1 MCGRFSVYIDDVELK
16 NRFPNHD
23 VTPFLE
29 VKVTN
34 FAPTMEMPV
43 IIENQVVNMKWGLIP
58 SWSQNKS
65 FANNLI
71 NARCETL
78 LEKPSFKNLV
88 NTQRCIVPSNGFYE
102 WDPVSKLPYF
112 VKPADSSLMNFC
124 GLHTLWMDENR
135 RPVNTFTII
144 TTKSNQVMSE
154 IHHRMPV
161 ILEQGSEKK
170 WLSRSNNFTAVQSL
184 VKPISDSSISITA
197 IEKVI

>member
-29 VKVTN
+29 AKVTN

-161 ILEQGSEKK
+161 ILEQGSENR

-184 VKPISDSSISITA
+184 IKPIGDSSISITA

>member
-65 FANNLI
+65 FANKLI
-71 NARCETL
+71 NARGETL

-161 ILEQGSEKK
+161 ILEQGSENR
-170 WLSRSNNFTAVQSL
+170 WLSRSNNFTAVQCL
-184 VKPISDSSISITA
+184 IKPIGDSSISITA

>member
-23 VTPFLE
+23 VTPFQE

-161 ILEQGSEKK
+161 ILEQGSENR

-184 VKPISDSSISITA
+184 IKPIGDSSISITA

>member
-23 VTPFLE
+23 VTPFQE

-43 IIENQVVNMKWGLIP
+43 FIENQVVNMKWGLIP

-65 FANNLI
+65 FANKLI

-144 TTKSNQVMSE
+144 TTKSNQIMSE
-154 IHHRMPV
+154 IHNRMPV

-184 VKPISDSSISITA
+184 LKPISDSSISITA

>member
-23 VTPFLE
+23 VAPFQE

-43 IIENQVVNMKWGLIP
+43 FIENQVVNMKWGLIP

-65 FANNLI
+65 FANKLI

-144 TTKSNQVMSE
+144 TTKSNQIMSE
-154 IHHRMPV
+154 IHNRMPV

-184 VKPISDSSISITA
+184 LKPISDSSISITA
-197 IEKVI
+197 IEKVT

>member
-1 MCGRFSVYIDDVELK
+1 MCGRFSVYIDDVEL
-16 NRFPNHD
+16 NIRFPNHD

-29 VKVTN
+29 AKVTN
-34 FAPTMEMPV
+34 FAPTMEMPI

-65 FANNLI
+65 FANKLI
-71 NARCETL
+71 NARGETL

-161 ILEQGSEKK
+161 ILEQGSENR

-184 VKPISDSSISITA
+184 IKPIGDSSISIIA

>member
-1 MCGRFSVYIDDVELK
+1 
-16 NRFPNHD
+16 
-23 VTPFLE
+23 
-29 VKVTN
+29 
-34 FAPTMEMPV
+34 MEMPV
-43 IIENQVVNMKWGLIP
+43 IIENQLVNMKWGLIP

-65 FANNLI
+65 FANKLI

-112 VKPADSSLMNFC
+112 IKPADSSLMNFC

-144 TTKSNQVMSE
+144 TTKSNQIMSE
-154 IHHRMPV
+154 IHNRMPV
-161 ILEQGSEKK
+161 ILEQGSEHK
-170 WLSRSNNFTAVQSL
+170 WLDRANSFAEVQNL
-184 VKPISDSSISITA
+184 VKPISDSSISISR

>member
-1 MCGRFSVYIDDVELK
+1 MCGRFSVYIDDEELK

-23 VTPFLE
+23 VTPFQE

-65 FANNLI
+65 FANKLI

-144 TTKSNQVMSE
+144 TTKSNQIMSE
-154 IHHRMPV
+154 IHNRMPV

-184 VKPISDSSISITA
+184 VKPIRDSSISITA

>member
-161 ILEQGSEKK
+161 ILEQGSENR

-184 VKPISDSSISITA
+184 IKPIGDSSISIIA

>member
-23 VTPFLE
+23 VTPFQE

-65 FANNLI
+65 FANHLI

-144 TTKSNQVMSE
+144 TTKSNQIMSE

-161 ILEQGSEKK
+161 ILEKGSENR

-184 VKPISDSSISITA
+184 IKPIGDSSISITA

>member
-1 MCGRFSVYIDDVELK
+1 MCGRFSVYIDDEELK

-23 VTPFLE
+23 VTPFQE

-65 FANNLI
+65 FANKLI
-71 NARCETL
+71 NARGETL

-88 NTQRCIVPSNGFYE
+88 DTQRCIVPSNGFYE

-144 TTKSNQVMSE
+144 TTKSNQIMSE

>member
-23 VTPFLE
+23 VTPFQE

-65 FANNLI
+65 FANKLI

-144 TTKSNQVMSE
+144 TTKSNQIMSE
-154 IHHRMPV
+154 IHNRMPV

>member
-161 ILEQGSEKK
+161 ILEQGSENR

-184 VKPISDSSISITA
+184 IKPIGDSSISITA

>member
-1 MCGRFSVYIDDVELK
+1 MCGRFSVYIDDEELK

-23 VTPFLE
+23 VTPFQE

-65 FANNLI
+65 FANKLI

-144 TTKSNQVMSE
+144 TTKSNQIMSE

-161 ILEQGSEKK
+161 ILEQGSEHK

-184 VKPISDSSISITA
+184 VKPIGDSSISITA